1 MALPTKTEVLQGN
14 YNELGSPWSN
24 VVLHSDITIA
34 TNANTDG
41 SPWWGVAAAAVAG
54 ITRRLKVYIAGAWQ
68 AKALKWHNGTSWV
81 EKELKI

>member
-24 VVLHSDITIA
+24 NVLHAEITIA
-34 TNANTDG
+34 TNPTLTG
-41 SPWWGVAAAAVAG
+41 QPWWGIAGAVTG

-68 AKALKWHNGTSWV
+68 AKALKWYNGTSWV
-81 EKELKI
+81 EKELK

>member
-14 YNELGSPWSN
+14 YNELGSAWSN
-24 VVLHSDITIA
+24 IVLHSDIAIT
-34 TNANTDG
+34 TNANADG
-41 SPWWGVAAAAVAG
+41 SAWWGVAAAAAG

-68 AKALKWHNGTSWV
+68 AKALKWYNGTSWV